1 MKLQLA
7 VSPYFKERTRPG
19 FGNEISNE
27 HGTVS
32 VLTNGPYS
40 PATHSITEFVV
51 NEDSRGM
58 GHGKALIAEVIKRY
72 KEDIG
77 GQVSSIASLHVFYG
91 MGFRPFMEL
100 HASLQHTV
108 AMFREN
114 GGSLYMV
121 YKPKGD
127 DEALASGLPSRYQIG
142 DLVFF
147 HPNLWM
153 VAEGILTINVLSPA
167 VITKITFDAPKVLY
181 DLAMLTVNGDENGNL
196 ELAFYDAY
204 PVERVDSTFVTD
216 GTTYLQDVD
225 RAERI
230 RNQEADN
237 YGTTAVV
244 IYQKQLARL
253 RAAAYRFMERE
264 AGVIAQ
270 SFAATAMTEDHL
282 NEVAQSLRELPALRD
297 HAGEVTFGS
306 DRNTVNVL
314 VNNGDSSIA
323 MRIEDWGQHPL
334 INDVVIHYE
343 VDAGKQ
349 QLRHFKRVPRD
360 SVVNNV
366 ALLIGRYLGW
376 DRSGR

>member
-7 VSPYFKERTRPG
+7 LSPQYQERTRPG
-19 FGNEISNE
+19 FGKEISNE

-51 NEDSRGM
+51 NEGSRGM

-77 GQVSSIASLHVFYG
+77 GQVSSIASLHVFYI
-91 MGFRPFMEL
+91 MGFRPFINQ
-100 HASLQHTV
+100 HATIQGAIS
-108 AMFREN
+108 MFREH

-121 YKPKGD
+121 YKPKD
-127 DEALASGLPSRYQIG
+127 ADEALASGLPSRYQIG

-153 VAEGILTINVLSPA
+153 VAEGILTLNTLAPA
-167 VITKITFDAPKVLY
+167 VITKVTFDAPKVLY
-181 DLAMLTVNGDENGNL
+181 DLAMLIVKGDENGNL

-204 PVERVDSTFVTD
+204 PVERVDSTFVTN
-216 GTTYLQDVD
+216 GVTLQQDTD
-225 RAERI
+225 RADRI

-237 YGTTAVV
+237 YGTSPVV
-244 IYQKQLARL
+244 VYQNQLARV
-253 RAAAYRFMERE
+253 REAAYRFMERE

-343 VDAGKQ
+343 VNKAAQ
-349 QLRHFKRVPRD
+349 ELRHFKRVPRD
-360 SVVNNV
+360 SVANNV
-366 ALLIGRYLGW
+366 ALLIGRYLG
-376 DRSGR
+376 